1 MQFSEDKIQAE
12 IFRWYHNTFC
22 TIKSNP
28 QHVIFSVPNGGMRNK
43 IEAMK
48 FKATGLLAG
57 VSDLIILQPNRT
69 IFLEVKTSTGTQ
81 SAVQKEFQKKVEALG
96 FEYLLVRSL
105 EECQNQ
111 LNK

>member
-1 MQFSEDKIQAE
+1 MSEDKIQAQ
-12 IFRWYHNTFC
+12 IFQWYHNTYC
-22 TIKSNP
+22 TKLNDLP
-28 QHVIFSVPNGGMRNK
+28 HLIFSVPNGGTRTK
-43 IEAMK
+43 VEAMK

-57 VSDLIILQPNRT
+57 VSDLIIVRPDEV

-81 SAVQKEFQKKVEALG
+81 SKVQKEFQKKVEAMG
-96 FEYLLVRSL
+96 YKYLLVRSL